1 MRMQQQ
7 EANTSQPALKSE
19 NECMRDNA
27 KSWWFQLARKEGT
40 NKLPWDTFK
49 ERLPEQYN
57 YLYKQ
62 ADIREKLDEI
72 KYRNADQFIDQ
83 FNRLIIKLHKDK
95 ITEWE
100 TSYLF
105 TRPLPASLKTQMLQ
119 SGNGGY
125 RGGALPFISFKKNPT
140 YGNFGNKSLAQGRQ
154 HFGSQGGGHSRQAS
168 TSSQVVPMDLDVVD
182 VSKAHCYNCNK
193 VGHLSKDCS
202 APQKIKFGNFPKT
215 NNGRNKQSLNLI
227 DLDVPDGKATS
238 GSLFAMEALQ
248 SRPAQQY
255 IQNRL
260 EYIARKIDT
269 SLEKCID

>member
-1 MRMQQQ
+1 
-7 EANTSQPALKSE
+7 
-19 NECMRDNA
+19 MRDDA

-49 ERLPEQYN
+49 ERLLEQYN

-62 ADIREKLDEI
+62 ANIREKLDEI

-105 TRPLPASLKTQMLQ
+105 TCPLPASLKTQVLRDKCENLKELCHSLRRNKKMLQ

-182 VSKAHCYNCNK
+182 VSKARFYNCNK

-202 APQKIKFGNFPKT
+202 APQKIKFGNCQLAT
-215 NNGRNKQSLNLI
+215 LQRQSNK
-227 DLDVPDGKATS
+227 
-238 GSLFAMEALQ
+238 
-248 SRPAQQY
+248 
-255 IQNRL
+255 
-260 EYIARKIDT
+260 EYMKR
-269 SLEKCID
+269 

>member
-1 MRMQQQ
+1 MDVNNTNPALAKIKGQLDQMSMRMQQQ
-7 EANTSQPALKSE
+7 EANTSQPAPKAE
-19 NECMRDNA
+19 NECMRDDA
-27 KSWWFQLARKEGT
+27 ESWWFQLARKEGT

-49 ERLPEQYN
+49 EQLLEQYN

-62 ADIREKLDEI
+62 ANIREKLDEI

-105 TRPLPASLKTQMLQ
+105 TRPLPASLKTQVLRDKCENLKELCHSLRRNKKMLQ

-182 VSKAHCYNCNK
+182 
-193 VGHLSKDCS
+193 
-202 APQKIKFGNFPKT
+202 FGNCQLAT
-215 NNGRNKQSLNLI
+215 LQRQSNK
-227 DLDVPDGKATS
+227 
-238 GSLFAMEALQ
+238 
-248 SRPAQQY
+248 
-255 IQNRL
+255 
-260 EYIARKIDT
+260 EYMKR
-269 SLEKCID
+269 